1 MIMEL
6 RPETKLGELLKE
18 YPFLLEFLPTL
29 SPNYEAL
36 KNPVLRRTML
46 NRATLKM
53 IAGRGD
59 MPLED
64 LITAIEGAI
73 GDAEAP
79 SDEERMEVLK
89 GIIRDLHAGV
99 EMEILRDRFAR
110 LCEHVSPTEIA
121 QMEQSLIDEGLAEE
135 EVKRLCDVHVEV
147 FKQSLD
153 TQESPAT
160 PAGHP
165 VHNFMAENRAT
176 ENILDEI
183 DGITGEIGRH
193 PSPETVAAH
202 REALADLVARL
213 SEIEKHYIRKENQLF
228 PRLEAKG
235 MSGPSQVMWAVHD
248 DIRAAL
254 KIAREQASSG
264 DPRISLSL
272 EELSITIRDMIY
284 KEENILYPMSLESL
298 TLEDWLMVKEGE
310 TEIGFAWIQ
319 PLFEWPRDEEIPK
332 EEPAKPVAGGLLDLD
347 VGKLTADQV
356 NLLLK
361 NLPLDLTFVDED
373 DRVAYYSHGR
383 ERIFPRSPAVIGRK
397 VQLCHP
403 PSSVHIVERIVKEF
417 KEGSRDVADFWITS
431 QGRYLY
437 IRYFAVRDDEG
448 NYRGTLEVNQ
458 NVTGIKELEG
468 EKRLLDWE
476 D

>member
-1 MIMEL
+1 L
-6 RPETKLGELLKE
+6 KLKPETKLGDLLKE
-18 YPFLLEFLPTL
+18 YPTLIEFLLTL
-29 SPNYEAL
+29 SSKYGGL
-36 KNPVLRRTML
+36 KNPILRRTIL
-46 NRATLKM
+46 SRATLQM
-53 IAGRGD
+53 IAERGGIE
-59 MPLED
+59 LGT
-64 LITAIEGAI
+64 LIESIQGEIKGTIT
-73 GDAEAP
+73 P

-110 LCEHVSPTEIA
+110 LCEHVSPKEIA
-121 QMEQSLIDEGLAEE
+121 EMEQSLIDEGLPEE

-153 TQESPAT
+153 TQETPAT

-176 ENILDEI
+176 ENLLEEI
-183 DGITGEIGRH
+183 DGITGELGRH
-193 PSPETVAAH
+193 PSL
-202 REALADLVARL
+202 EALATHLETLVDLVTRL

-254 KIAREQASSG
+254 KIARDQAASG
-264 DPRISLSL
+264 DPQISLTL

-298 TLEDWLMVKEGE
+298 THDDWLIVKDGE
-310 TEIGFAWIQ
+310 AEIGFAWIQ
-319 PLFEWPRDEEIPK
+319 PLFDWPGDEGVTERAPR
-332 EEPAKPVAGGLLDLD
+332 EPVAGGLLDLD
-347 VGKLTADQV
+347 VGKLTPEQV

-361 NLPLDLTFVDED
+361 SLPLDMTFVDED
-373 DRVAYYSHGR
+373 DRVTYYSHGR

-403 PSSVHIVERIVKEF
+403 GSSVHIVERILKEF

-431 QGRYLY
+431 QGRFLY
-437 IRYFAVRDDEG
+437 IRYFAVRDDKG

-458 NVTGIKELEG
+458 NVTGIKGLEG
-468 EKRLLDWE
+468 ERRLLDWE
-476 D
+476 E

>member
-1 MIMEL
+1 LEL
-6 RPETKLGELLKE
+6 KPDTNLGDLVEE
-18 YPFLLEFLPTL
+18 YPFLIEFLPTV
-29 SPNYEAL
+29 SPKYEDL

-46 NRATLKM
+46 GRATLKM
-53 IAGRGD
+53 IAERGGVE
-59 MPLED
+59 LGA
-64 LITAIEGAI
+64 LIKSIEGAI
-73 GDAEAP
+73 KGAKAP
-79 SDEERMEVLK
+79 SDEERLEVLK

-121 QMEQSLIDEGLAEE
+121 QMEQSLIDDGLPEA

-153 TQESPAT
+153 TQETPTT

-165 VHNFMAENRAT
+165 IHNFMAENRAT
-176 ENILDEI
+176 ENLLEEI
-183 DGITGEIGRH
+183 DRIIGELGRH
-193 PSPETVAAH
+193 PTSEAVEAH
-202 REALADLVARL
+202 RETLVDLVARL
-213 SEIEKHYIRKENQLF
+213 SEIEKHYLRKENQLF

-248 DIRAAL
+248 DVRAAL

-264 DPRISLSL
+264 DPLISLTL

-298 TLEDWLMVKEGE
+298 THEDWLMVKDGE
-310 TEIGFAWIQ
+310 AEIGFAWIQ
-319 PLFEWPRDEEIPK
+319 PLFEWPGPDEVA
-332 EEPAKPVAGGLLDLD
+332 EEAPEEPVAGGPLDLD
-347 VGKLTADQV
+347 VGKLTPEQV
-356 NLLLK
+356 NLIFK
-361 NLPLDLTFVDED
+361 NLPIDVTFVDED

-403 PSSVHIVERIVKEF
+403 GSSVHVVERILKDF
-417 KEGSRDVADFWITS
+417 KEGSRDMADFWITS
-431 QGRYLY
+431 QGKFLY
-437 IRYFAVRDDEG
+437 IRYFAIRDDEG

-458 NVTGIKELEG
+458 NVTGIKGLEG
-468 EKRLLDWE
+468 ERRLLDLE

>member
-319 PLFEWPRDEEIPK
+319 PLFEWPRDEEM
-332 EEPAKPVAGGLLDLD
+332 
-347 VGKLTADQV
+347 DQV